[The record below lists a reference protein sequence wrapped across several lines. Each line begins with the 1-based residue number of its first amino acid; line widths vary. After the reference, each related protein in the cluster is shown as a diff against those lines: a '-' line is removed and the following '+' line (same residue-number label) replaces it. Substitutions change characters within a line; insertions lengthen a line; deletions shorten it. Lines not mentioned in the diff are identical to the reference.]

1 MLVVN
6 LGLQF
11 QESLGGVFHE
21 RFASLDAVIREAV
34 FVIAVDK
41 RTVCPCIVVGRTPQI
56 DCVRARCA
64 SLEVDEAHH
73 FHEKH
78 GKNMSCLKLVLT
90 ILVLGLAPPAFG
102 NYFLTFDSIEFVQ
115 AFV

>member
-1 MLVVN
+1 
-6 LGLQF
+6 
-11 QESLGGVFHE
+11 
-21 RFASLDAVIREAV
+21 
-34 FVIAVDK
+34 
-41 RTVCPCIVVGRTPQI
+41 
-56 DCVRARCA
+56 
-64 SLEVDEAHH
+64 VDEAHH